1 MRSLFSSEAVS
12 IGHPDKVCDQL
23 SDAILDA
30 YLVKDP
36 DAKVAVECL
45 ITKGRLVI
53 AGEVNSTA
61 QVDLVEVSRKVL
73 ARIGYHHFDFGFD
86 CFHAEYHN
94 YLHQQSQEIFNSVE
108 DGGAGDQ
115 GLMFGYATNETP
127 QFLPL
132 PYYLAQQLMLRQQ
145 ATRYEEQFKPYLRPD
160 AKSQVTV
167 AYDGH
172 RPSHV
177 TKVVLSSQHIPNID
191 QEELRTFIKEDVILP
206 IVEPYLSSESSLEL
220 LINPSG
226 SFVMGGP
233 NADTGL
239 TGRKI
244 IVDTYGGSAPHGGG
258 AFSGKD
264 PSKVDRSAAYMARYI
279 AKHIVAAELAD
290 KCTVQ
295 LSYAIG
301 VREPQSVHVDLHGTG
316 RISSHELVKRIQK
329 TFDLT
334 PNGIIATLNLKQPIY
349 LATARNGH
357 FTNPDFSWEQ
367 VNDRILGEIAGK

>member
-1 MRSLFSSEAVS
+1 MRNLFSSEAVS

-30 YLVKDP
+30 YLEQDP

-45 ITKGRLVI
+45 ITTGRLVI
-53 AGEVNSTA
+53 AGEVNSA
-61 QVDLVEVSRKVL
+61 AYVDLVDVSRKVL
-73 ARIGYHHFDFGFD
+73 AKIGYHRYEYGFD

-94 YLHQQSQEIFNSVE
+94 YLQQQSQEIFNSVE

-167 AYDGH
+167 AYNGH
-172 RPSHV
+172 APVHV

-206 IVEPYLSSESSLEL
+206 IVEPYLSNESSLDL

-279 AKHIVAAELAD
+279 AKHVVAAELAD

-316 RISSHELVKRIQK
+316 KISSEELVKRISN

-334 PNGIIATLNLKQPIY
+334 PNGIITTLNLKQPIY

>member
-1 MRSLFSSEAVS
+1 MRNLFSSEAVS

-30 YLVKDP
+30 YLEQDS

-73 ARIGYHHFDFGFD
+73 AKIGYHRYEFGFD

-94 YLHQQSQEIFNSVE
+94 FLQQQSQEIFNSVE

-167 AYDGH
+167 AYNGH
-172 RPSHV
+172 APVHV

-279 AKHIVAAELAD
+279 AKHVVAAELSD

-316 RISSHELVKRIQK
+316 KISSEELVKRISN

-334 PNGIIATLNLKQPIY
+334 PSGIIATLNLKQPIY

-367 VNDRILGEIAGK
+367 MNEKILGEIAGK

>member
-1 MRSLFSSEAVS
+1 MRNLFSSEAVS

-30 YLVKDP
+30 YLAQDP
-36 DAKVAVECL
+36 EAKVAVECL
-45 ITKGRLVI
+45 ITTGRLVI

-61 QVDLVEVSRKVL
+61 YVDLVDVSRKVL
-73 ARIGYHHFDFGFD
+73 AKIGYHRYEYGFD

-94 YLHQQSQEIFNSVE
+94 FLQQQSQEIFNSVE

-127 QFLPL
+127 QLLPL

-145 ATRYEEQFKPYLRPD
+145 ATRYEEPFKPYLRPD

-167 AYDGH
+167 AYDGQ

-177 TKVVLSSQHIPNID
+177 TKVVLSSQHIPDID
-191 QEELRTFIKEDVILP
+191 QEQLRSFIQEDVILP

-264 PSKVDRSAAYMARYI
+264 PSKVDRSAAYIARYI

-301 VREPQSVHVDLHGTG
+301 VHEPQSVHVDLHGTG
-316 RISSHELVKRIQK
+316 KISSEELVKRISN

-367 VNDRILGEIAGK
+367 VNDRILGEIVG